1 MEMLQVLEQESLPE
15 DYGTT
20 IIWDQE
26 DIWSGK
32 EGQAEWKGK
41 GTKQDPSDR
50 IQAQGEAS
58 GFFLPRSICCTV
70 GGLPSGSRPRAAP
83 ALPTG
88 PQGTRAGLGLPGSC
102 CNLVETLE
110 NLSHV
115 VCGGVWRGGG
125 GGRD

>member
-32 EGQAEWKGK
+32 EGQAEWKGM

-58 GFFLPRSICCTV
+58 GFSSQEAFAARWVAFLQ
-70 GGLPSGSRPRAAP
+70 AP
-83 ALPTG
+83 ALELLQPYLQGLRG
-88 PQGTRAGLGLPGSC
+88 PELGWGCLA
-102 CNLVETLE
+102 LAVI
-110 NLSHV
+110 
-115 VCGGVWRGGG
+115 
-125 GGRD
+125 